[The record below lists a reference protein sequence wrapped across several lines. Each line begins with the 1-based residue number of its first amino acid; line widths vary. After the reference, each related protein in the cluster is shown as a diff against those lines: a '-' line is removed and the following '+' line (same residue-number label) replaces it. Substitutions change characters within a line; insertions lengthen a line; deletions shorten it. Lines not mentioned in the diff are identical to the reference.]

1 MSAQPEM
8 IHSVTVVEQPQAM
21 TPASTQ
27 ATQVLSMLERV
38 LTAPDFDIERAE
50 RLWAMQKE
58 VRAEQAKAS
67 FIDASSAMQGELPS
81 IKKRGEIKNN
91 SGNVQ
96 SKYALWEDV
105 NDAIKPIL
113 MRHGFALSFLVE
125 QAGSAITITGI
136 LSHRDGHRETTQIVL
151 APDTTGSKNAV
162 QAVGSAI
169 SYGKRY
175 TAGALLNLTSH
186 GEDDDGRGLGGNSDE
201 HQAKVADFESEIL
214 RADTEELLHKVGE
227 QIANSGLPP
236 RLRTRVR
243 GYYSARLREIRVG
256 ASQP

>member
-1 MSAQPEM
+1 MNALQKQE
-8 IHSVTVVEQPQAM
+8 
-21 TPASTQ
+21 STQ
-27 ATQVLSMLERV
+27 VVSLPSANQAAQVLSMLERV

-58 VRAEQAKAS
+58 VRAEQARAS
-67 FIDASSAMQGELPS
+67 FIDATSAMQGELPS

-105 NDAIKPIL
+105 NETIKPIL
-113 MRHGFALSFLVE
+113 MRHGFALSFLVN
-125 QAGSAITITGI
+125 QAGAAITVTGI
-136 LSHRDGHRETTQIVL
+136 LSHRDGHRETTDITL
-151 APDTTGSKNAV
+151 APDKSGSKNDV

-186 GEDDDGRGLGGNSDE
+186 GEDDDGQRYGDRDQSDE
-201 HQAKVADFESEIL
+201 NMAKVADFESSIL
-214 RADTEELLHKVGE
+214 EAIDEPSLLRIGE
-227 QIANSGLPP
+227 DIAKSNLPP
-236 RLRTRVR
+236 RLRTRIR
-243 GYYSARLREIRVG
+243 NTYSARLRELRE
-256 ASQP
+256 PK